1 MFTEE
6 KKNSQISQDSN
17 NIYKPVDEIETSN
30 FIKEIYK
37 KNLPTEI
44 VGTNTKNFIGNKLQC
59 AKVLDLSR
67 LSGIVEYLPEEL
79 YIKVKACTPISL
91 IEESLEKNNQQL
103 AFEPIDFGYLK
114 DSKSN
119 KGTAAGQLSC
129 NFSGSRRFKVGS
141 LRDHI
146 LGFRG
151 INGKGD
157 IIKSGGTVVK
167 NVTGY
172 DLSKLVTGSFGTLT
186 ALTEITFKVLPKKD
200 SISTLVI
207 YSEDNKVIT
216 DLFDQLLS
224 SSNEISGAVY
234 MPNELNNK
242 NYTKNI
248 EKIFKFNNLKSEE
261 PFVAVR
267 IEGSKKSINE
277 RIQDISQELQ
287 TNKMKTS
294 ILDFYQ
300 SKLFWEKINNLELF
314 SGTKNN
320 LLRAVIPPAESLNL
334 MKYLK
339 NNFKYYIDWC
349 GSLFW
354 IEVLEEENI
363 QIKEIK
369 ETIINLGGYL
379 TIVKKSESLSADID
393 IFTINDTRL
402 LLSQKIKE
410 SFDPKK
416 LLNPGKMYRDL

>member
-6 KKNSQISQDSN
+6 KKNSQISQDSDN
-17 NIYKPVDEIETSN
+17 VYKPVDEIETSN

-37 KNLPTEI
+37 KNLPIEI
-44 VGTNTKNFIGNKLQC
+44 VGANTKNFIGNKLQC
-59 AKVLDLSR
+59 AKVLDLSK

-103 AFEPIDFGYLK
+103 VFEPIDFGYLK

-151 INGKGD
+151 VNGKGD

-186 ALTEITFKVLPKKD
+186 VLTEITFKVLPKKD
-200 SISTLVI
+200 STSTLVI

-216 DLFDQLLS
+216 NLFDQLLS
-224 SSNEISGAVY
+224 SSNEISGSVY
-234 MPNELNNK
+234 MPNEPKNENYIINRNK
-242 NYTKNI
+242 V
-248 EKIFKFNNLKSEE
+248 FKFNDLKYEE

-267 IEGSKKSINE
+267 IEGSKKSIEE
-277 RIQDISQELQ
+277 RIKDIYKELELK
-287 TNKMKTS
+287 KMKTS

-314 SGTKNN
+314 SETKNN
-320 LLRAVIPPAESLNL
+320 LLRVVIPTSKSLDL

-369 ETIINLGGYL
+369 KTIINLGGYL
-379 TIVKKSESLSADID
+379 TIVKKSESLSFNVDP
-393 IFTINDTRL
+393 FTINDTRL

-416 LLNPGKMYRDL
+416 ILNPGKMYRGL

>member
-6 KKNSQISQDSN
+6 KKNSQISQDSDN
-17 NIYKPVDEIETSN
+17 VYKPADEIETSN

-91 IEESLEKNNQQL
+91 IEEFLEKNNQQL

-151 INGKGD
+151 VNGKGD

-234 MPNELNNK
+234 IPVEPNNK

-267 IEGSKKSINE
+267 IEGSKKSIDE

-363 QIKEIK
+363 QIKAMK
-369 ETIINLGGYL
+369 EKIINLGGYL
-379 TIVKKSESLSADID
+379 TIVKKSESLSSDID
-393 IFTINDTRL
+393 LFTINDTRL

-416 LLNPGKMYRDL
+416 ILNPGKMYRGL

>member
-6 KKNSQISQDSN
+6 KKNFQISQDSN

-37 KNLPTEI
+37 KNLPAEI

-67 LSGIVEYLPEEL
+67 LSGVVEYLPEEL

>member
-6 KKNSQISQDSN
+6 KKNSQISQDSDN
-17 NIYKPVDEIETSN
+17 VYKPVDEIETSN

-151 INGKGD
+151 VNGKGD

-234 MPNELNNK
+234 IPVEPNNK

-267 IEGSKKSINE
+267 IEGSKKSIDE

-320 LLRAVIPPAESLNL
+320 LLRAVIPSATSLDL

-363 QIKEIK
+363 QIKEMK

-379 TIVKKSESLSADID
+379 TIVKKSESLSSDID
-393 IFTINDTRL
+393 LFTINDTRL

-416 LLNPGKMYRDL
+416 LLNPGKMYRGL

>member
-6 KKNSQISQDSN
+6 KKNSQISQDSDN
-17 NIYKPVDEIETSN
+17 VYKPVDEIETSN

-59 AKVLDLSR
+59 AKVLDLSK
-67 LSGIVEYLPEEL
+67 LSGIVEYFPEEL
-79 YIKVKACTPISL
+79 YIKVKACTSIDI
-91 IEESLEKNNQQL
+91 IEETLEKNNQQL

-114 DSKSN
+114 DFKSN

-151 INGKGD
+151 VNGKGD

-200 SISTLVI
+200 SISTLVV

-216 DLFDQLLS
+216 DLFDQLLN

-234 MPNELNNK
+234 IPVEPNNK
-242 NYTKNI
+242 NYIKNI

-267 IEGSKKSINE
+267 IEGSKKSIDE

-363 QIKEIK
+363 QIKAMK
-369 ETIINLGGYL
+369 EKIINLGGYL
-379 TIVKKSESLSADID
+379 TIVKKSESLSSDID
-393 IFTINDTRL
+393 LFTVNDTRL
-402 LLSQKIKE
+402 LLSQKIKK

-416 LLNPGKMYRDL
+416 LLNPGKMYREL

>member
-6 KKNSQISQDSN
+6 KKNSQIFQDFE
-17 NIYKPVDEIETSN
+17 NIYKPADEIETSN

-79 YIKVKACTPISL
+79 YIKVKACTPINL

-151 INGKGD
+151 VNGKGD

-207 YSEDNKVIT
+207 YLEDNKIIS

-234 MPNELNNK
+234 IPVEPNNK
-242 NYTKNI
+242 NYTKNM
-248 EKIFKFNNLKSEE
+248 EKIFKFNDLKSEE

-267 IEGSKKSINE
+267 IEGSKKSIDE

-363 QIKEIK
+363 QIKAMK
-369 ETIINLGGYL
+369 EKIINLGGYL
-379 TIVKKSESLSADID
+379 TIVKKSESLSSDID
-393 IFTINDTRL
+393 LFTINDTRL

-416 LLNPGKMYRDL
+416 LLNPGKMYRGL

>member
-6 KKNSQISQDSN
+6 KKNFQISQDSDN
-17 NIYKPVDEIETSN
+17 VYKPADEIETSN

-151 INGKGD
+151 VNGKGD

-207 YSEDNKVIT
+207 YSEDNKIIS

-234 MPNELNNK
+234 IPVEPNNK

-248 EKIFKFNNLKSEE
+248 EKIFKFNDLKSEE

-267 IEGSKKSINE
+267 IEGSKKSIDE

-320 LLRAVIPPAESLNL
+320 LLRAVIPSATSLDL

-354 IEVLEEENI
+354 IEVLEKENI
-363 QIKEIK
+363 QIKEMK

-379 TIVKKSESLSADID
+379 TIVKKSESLSSDVGP
-393 IFTINDTRL
+393 FTINDTRL

-416 LLNPGKMYRDL
+416 LLNPGKMYRGL

>member
-6 KKNSQISQDSN
+6 KKNSQIYQDSDN
-17 NIYKPVDEIETSN
+17 VYKPADEIETSN

-151 INGKGD
+151 VNGKGD

-207 YSEDNKVIT
+207 YLEDNKIIS

-234 MPNELNNK
+234 MSVEPNNK

-248 EKIFKFNNLKSEE
+248 EKIFKFNDLKSEE
-261 PFVAVR
+261 PFVAIR
-267 IEGSKKSINE
+267 IEGSKKSIDE

-300 SKLFWEKINNLELF
+300 SKLFWEKINSLELF

-320 LLRAVIPPAESLNL
+320 LLRAVIPTATSLDL

-363 QIKEIK
+363 QIKAMK
-369 ETIINLGGYL
+369 ETSLGD
-379 TIVKKSESLSADID
+379 K
-393 IFTINDTRL
+393 
-402 LLSQKIKE
+402 
-410 SFDPKK
+410 
-416 LLNPGKMYRDL
+416 NPGANSYMFNFLQKF

>member
-6 KKNSQISQDSN
+6 KKSFQISQDSN
-17 NIYKPVDEIETSN
+17 NVYKPVDEIETSN

-67 LSGIVEYLPEEL
+67 LSGIVEYFPEEL

-151 INGKGD
+151 VNGKGD

-234 MPNELNNK
+234 IPVEPNNK

-248 EKIFKFNNLKSEE
+248 EKIFKLNNLKSEE

-267 IEGSKKSINE
+267 IEGSKKSIDE
-277 RIQDISQELQ
+277 RIQDISRELQ

-314 SGTKNN
+314 SETKNN

-363 QIKEIK
+363 QIKAMK
-369 ETIINLGGYL
+369 EKIINLGGYL
-379 TIVKKSESLSADID
+379 TIVKKSESLSSDID
-393 IFTINDTRL
+393 LFTVNDTRL
-402 LLSQKIKE
+402 LLSQKIKK

>member
-1 MFTEE
+1 
-6 KKNSQISQDSN
+6 
-17 NIYKPVDEIETSN
+17 
-30 FIKEIYK
+30 
-37 KNLPTEI
+37 

-151 INGKGD
+151 VNGKGD

-167 NVTGY
+167 YVTGY

-234 MPNELNNK
+234 IPVEPNNK
-242 NYTKNI
+242 NYKKNI
-248 EKIFKFNNLKSEE
+248 EKIFKLNNLKSEE

-267 IEGSKKSINE
+267 IEGSKKSIYE

-354 IEVLEEENI
+354 IEVLEEENF
-363 QIKEIK
+363 QIKAMK
-369 ETIINLGGYL
+369 EKIINLGGYL
-379 TIVKKSESLSADID
+379 TIVKKSESLSSDID
-393 IFTINDTRL
+393 LFTINDTRL
-402 LLSQKIKE
+402 LLSQKIKK

>member
-6 KKNSQISQDSN
+6 KKNSQISQDSDN
-17 NIYKPVDEIETSN
+17 VYKPANEIETSN
-30 FIKEIYK
+30 FIKEVYK

-59 AKVLDLSR
+59 AKILDLSR

-151 INGKGD
+151 VNGKGD
-157 IIKSGGTVVK
+157 IFKSGGTVVK

-172 DLSKLVTGSFGTLT
+172 DLSKLVTGSFGTLA

-207 YSEDNKVIT
+207 YSEDNKIIS
-216 DLFDQLLS
+216 DLFNQLLS

-234 MPNELNNK
+234 IPVEPNNK
-242 NYTKNI
+242 NYKKNT

-267 IEGSKKSINE
+267 IEGSKKSIDE
-277 RIQDISQELQ
+277 RIQGISQELQ
-287 TNKMKTS
+287 INKMKTS

-300 SKLFWEKINNLELF
+300 SKLFWEKINSLELF

-320 LLRAVIPPAESLNL
+320 LLRAVIPTATSLDL

-363 QIKEIK
+363 QIKAMK
-369 ETIINLGGYL
+369 EKIINLGGYL
-379 TIVKKSESLSADID
+379 TIVKKSESLSSDID
-393 IFTINDTRL
+393 LFTVNDTRL
-402 LLSQKIKE
+402 LLSQKIKK
-410 SFDPKK
+410 SFIYNFIFCN
-416 LLNPGKMYRDL
+416 LQ

>member
-6 KKNSQISQDSN
+6 KKNFQISQDSDN
-17 NIYKPVDEIETSN
+17 VYKPADEIETSN

-79 YIKVKACTPISL
+79 YIKVKAGTPISL

-114 DSKSN
+114 DSKPN

-151 INGKGD
+151 VNGKGD
-157 IIKSGGTVVK
+157 IFKSGGTVVK

-172 DLSKLVTGSFGTLT
+172 DLSKLVTGSFGTLA

-207 YSEDNKVIT
+207 YSENNKVIS
-216 DLFDQLLS
+216 DLFNQLLS

-234 MPNELNNK
+234 IPVEPNNK
-242 NYTKNI
+242 NYKKNT

-267 IEGSKKSINE
+267 IEGSKKSIDE

-320 LLRAVIPPAESLNL
+320 LLRAVIPTATSLDL

-363 QIKEIK
+363 QIKKIK

-379 TIVKKSESLSADID
+379 TIVKKSESLSSDVGP
-393 IFTINDTRL
+393 FTINDTRL

-416 LLNPGKMYRDL
+416 ILNPGKMYRGL

>member
-6 KKNSQISQDSN
+6 KKNSQISQDSDN
-17 NIYKPVDEIETSN
+17 VYKPVDEIETSN

-44 VGTNTKNFIGNKLQC
+44 VGANTKNFIGNKLQC

-114 DSKSN
+114 DSKPN

-151 INGKGD
+151 VNGKGD

-207 YSEDNKVIT
+207 YSEDNKIIS

-234 MPNELNNK
+234 IPVEPNNK

-267 IEGSKKSINE
+267 IEGSKKSIDE

-320 LLRAVIPPAESLNL
+320 LLRAVIPTATSLDL

-354 IEVLEEENI
+354 IEVLEKENI
-363 QIKEIK
+363 QIKEMK

-379 TIVKKSESLSADID
+379 TIVKKSESLSSDID

-416 LLNPGKMYRDL
+416 LLNPGKMYRGL

>member
-6 KKNSQISQDSN
+6 KKNSQTSQDSDN
-17 NIYKPVDEIETSN
+17 VYKPANEIETSN

-44 VGTNTKNFIGNKLQC
+44 VGANTKNFIGNKLQC

-67 LSGIVEYLPEEL
+67 LSGIMEYLPEEL

-114 DSKSN
+114 DSKPN

-151 INGKGD
+151 VNGKGD

-207 YSEDNKVIT
+207 YSEDNKIIS

-234 MPNELNNK
+234 IPAEPNNK

-267 IEGSKKSINE
+267 IEGSKKSIDE

-320 LLRAVIPPAESLNL
+320 LLRAVIPTATSLDL

-354 IEVLEEENI
+354 IEVLEKENI
-363 QIKEIK
+363 QIKEMK

-379 TIVKKSESLSADID
+379 TIVKKSESLSSDID

-416 LLNPGKMYRDL
+416 LLNPGKMYRGL

>member
-114 DSKSN
+114 DSNSN

-200 SISTLVI
+200 SISTLII

-234 MPNELNNK
+234 MPKELNNK

-363 QIKEIK
+363 QIKVMK
-369 ETIINLGGYL
+369 EKIINLGGYL
-379 TIVKKSESLSADID
+379 TIVKKSESLSSDID
-393 IFTINDTRL
+393 LFTINDTRL
-402 LLSQKIKE
+402 LLSKKIKE
-410 SFDPKK
+410 SFDPKN
-416 LLNPGKMYRDL
+416 LLNPGKMYREV

>member
-6 KKNSQISQDSN
+6 KKNSQISQDSD
-17 NIYKPVDEIETSN
+17 NIYKPADEIETSN

-37 KNLPTEI
+37 RNLPTEI

-114 DSKSN
+114 DSKSS

-151 INGKGD
+151 VNGKGD

-207 YSEDNKVIT
+207 YLEDNKIIS

-234 MPNELNNK
+234 MSVEPNNK

-248 EKIFKFNNLKSEE
+248 EKTFKFNNLKSEE
-261 PFVAVR
+261 PFVAIR
-267 IEGSKKSINE
+267 IEGSKKSIDE

>member
-1 MFTEE
+1 MFIEE
-6 KKNSQISQDSN
+6 KKNSQISQDSDN
-17 NIYKPVDEIETSN
+17 VYKPVDEIETSN

-114 DSKSN
+114 DSKSS

-151 INGKGD
+151 VNGKGD

-207 YSEDNKVIT
+207 YLEDNKIIS

-224 SSNEISGAVY
+224 SSNEISGAAY
-234 MPNELNNK
+234 IPDEPKSKKLDLNK
-242 NYTKNI
+242 SRV
-248 EKIFKFNNLKSEE
+248 FKFNDLNNEG
-261 PFVAVR
+261 PFLAIR
-267 IEGSKKSINE
+267 IEGDRVSVQE
-277 RIQDISQELQ
+277 RLKDISKELEL
-287 TNKMKTS
+287 KKYKTS
-294 ILDFYQ
+294 ILDNHQ
-300 SKLFWEKINNLELF
+300 SVPFWIKVNNLELF
-314 SGTKNN
+314 MNTKNN
-320 LLRAVIPPAESLNL
+320 LIRAVIPPSNCEKL
-334 MKYLK
+334 MKYLGNK
-339 NNFKYYIDWC
+339 FKYFIDWS

-354 IEVLEEENI
+354 IEVLDNEDDKI
-363 QIKEIK
+363 GQIREFISKNEGYM
-369 ETIINLGGYL
+369 TII
-379 TIVKKSESLSADID
+379 KKSENFDFKEK
-393 IFTINDTRL
+393 IFSTDKEKLMI
-402 LLSQKIKE
+402 SKKIKE
-410 SFDPKK
+410 SFDPKS
-416 LLNPGKMYRDL
+416 LFNPGKMYREI

>member
-6 KKNSQISQDSN
+6 KKNSQISQDSDN
-17 NIYKPVDEIETSN
+17 VYKPANEIETSN

-151 INGKGD
+151 VNGKGD

-234 MPNELNNK
+234 IPVEPNNK

-267 IEGSKKSINE
+267 IEGSKKSIDE

-320 LLRAVIPPAESLNL
+320 LLRAVIPPAKSLNL

-363 QIKEIK
+363 QIKEMK

-379 TIVKKSESLSADID
+379 TIVKKSESLSSDVD
-393 IFTINDTRL
+393 LFTINDTRL

-416 LLNPGKMYRDL
+416 ILNPGKMYRGL

>member
-6 KKNSQISQDSN
+6 KKNSQTSQDSDN
-17 NIYKPVDEIETSN
+17 VYKPANEIETSN

-44 VGTNTKNFIGNKLQC
+44 VGANTKNFIGNKLQC

-67 LSGIVEYLPEEL
+67 LSGIMEYLPEEL

-103 AFEPIDFGYLK
+103 VFEPIDFGYLK
-114 DSKSN
+114 DSKPN

-151 INGKGD
+151 VNGTGD

-207 YSEDNKVIT
+207 YSEDNKIIS

-234 MPNELNNK
+234 IPAEPNNK

-267 IEGSKKSINE
+267 IEGSKKSIDE

-320 LLRAVIPPAESLNL
+320 LLRAVIPTATSLDL

-354 IEVLEEENI
+354 IEVLEKENI
-363 QIKEIK
+363 QIKEMK

-379 TIVKKSESLSADID
+379 TIVKKSESLSSDID

-416 LLNPGKMYRDL
+416 LLNPGKMYRGL

>member
-6 KKNSQISQDSN
+6 KKNSQISQDSDN
-17 NIYKPVDEIETSN
+17 VYKPVDEIETSN

-114 DSKSN
+114 DSKPN

-151 INGKGD
+151 VNGKGD

-207 YSEDNKVIT
+207 YSEDNKIIS

-234 MPNELNNK
+234 IPVEPNNK

-267 IEGSKKSINE
+267 IEGSKKSIDE

-320 LLRAVIPPAESLNL
+320 LLRAVIPTATSLDL

-363 QIKEIK
+363 QIKEMK

-379 TIVKKSESLSADID
+379 TIVKKSESLSSDID
-393 IFTINDTRL
+393 LFTINDTRL

-416 LLNPGKMYRDL
+416 LLNPGKMYRGL

>member
-44 VGTNTKNFIGNKLQC
+44 VGANTKNFIGNKLQC

-67 LSGIVEYLPEEL
+67 LSGIVEYFPEEL

-151 INGKGD
+151 VNGKGD
-157 IIKSGGTVVK
+157 IIKSGGVVVK

-186 ALTEITFKVLPKKD
+186 ALTEITFKVLPKKG

-207 YSEDNKVIT
+207 YLEDNKIIS

-234 MPNELNNK
+234 MPAEPNSEK
-242 NYTKNI
+242 YTKNI
-248 EKIFKFNNLKSEE
+248 EKIFKFNDLKSEE
-261 PFVAVR
+261 PFVAIR
-267 IEGSKKSINE
+267 IEGSKKSIDE

-287 TNKMKTS
+287 TNKMKKS

-320 LLRAVIPPAESLNL
+320 LLRAVIPTATSLDL

-363 QIKEIK
+363 QIKEMK
-369 ETIINLGGYL
+369 EIIINLGGYL
-379 TIVKKSESLSADID
+379 TIVKKSESLSSDID
-393 IFTINDTRL
+393 LFTINDTRL

-416 LLNPGKMYRDL
+416 LLNPGKMYRGL

>member
-17 NIYKPVDEIETSN
+17 NVYKPVDEIETSD

-151 INGKGD
+151 VNGKGD

-207 YSEDNKVIT
+207 YLEDNKIISH
-216 DLFDQLLS
+216 LFEQLLS

-234 MPNELNNK
+234 MPVEPNNK

-261 PFVAVR
+261 PFVVIR
-267 IEGSKKSINE
+267 IEGSKKSIDE

-320 LLRAVIPPAESLNL
+320 LLRAVIPPAKSLDF

-379 TIVKKSESLSADID
+379 TIVKKSQSLSSDID
-393 IFTINDTRL
+393 LFTINDTRL
-402 LLSQKIKE
+402 LLSKKIKE

-416 LLNPGKMYRDL
+416 LLNPGKMYRGL